1 MPSQYLTQV
10 LIKIG
15 GQNVPAE
22 FMGALVEVIVDTS
35 LHLPSMFTIQL
46 NDASLKWVDDA
57 SLDIGKEVEIGVQTG
72 EQQGGLSGT
81 LLKGEITALEPD
93 FSAEGR
99 TTLLIRGYD
108 KSHRLH
114 RGKKTRTFL
123 KKSDSDLVSTIAGE
137 VGLSAQADTTTV
149 TYDYVLQ
156 NNQTNMEFLL
166 ARASRIGYQ
175 VYAAEGNLYFKKGD
189 ATLGDGPT
197 LELGKGLRSFR
208 PCFSAVHQADK
219 FVVKGWDGKAK
230 TAITNQQTPSSS
242 LNQGGMTQTGGA
254 KAQSAFSTAEA
265 IITDRPVFTVDEA
278 TAIAT
283 GLGHDVSRE
292 FVEAE
297 GVCKGDPRVKAGYT
311 VTVQNVGTRFKG
323 KYLVTQAIHRYN
335 EDGYQTT
342 FSITGRRPNTLSHLL
357 GGGNGGEQESGLMRG
372 VVTGLVTNL
381 NDPDDLG
388 RVKVKYAW
396 LGEIESDWV
405 RIAAP
410 MAGAQRG
417 FYYLPEVNDEVLV
430 AFEHGDVHHPYI
442 VGMLWSSTDK
452 PPKPNSEATASGK
465 VKERI
470 FKSTSGH
477 IVIFDDSSGAEK
489 ITIRDKTEK
498 NEIIID
504 SAANS
509 MTFNVEGD
517 FTVVAKGKV
526 SITSTGDMTLESKAN
541 GTLKTASNLKAEA
554 GANLNAEAT
563 GNATV
568 KGVQTTVE
576 GSAKSTLK
584 GATVGVEG
592 SAMTEVKGAL
602 VKIN

>member
-1 MPSQYLTQV
+1 MPQKYLTQFF
-10 LIKIG
+10 IKIG
-15 GQNVPAE
+15 GQNVPQE
-22 FMGALVEVIVDTS
+22 FMAALIEVVVDTS

-46 NDASLKWVDDA
+46 NDANLKWVDDTQL
-57 SLDIGKEVEIGVQTG
+57 LDIGKEVEISTKTG
-72 EQQGGLSGT
+72 EEQGALEGVLI
-81 LLKGEITALEPD
+81 KGEITALEPD

-123 KKSDSDLVSTIAGE
+123 QVKDSDLVSKIAGE
-137 VGLSAQADTTTV
+137 AGLSAQADTTTV
-149 TYDYVLQ
+149 TYDYILQ

-166 ARASRIGYQ
+166 GRAARIGYQ
-175 VYAAEGNLYFKKGD
+175 VYAAEGKLYFKKGD
-189 ATLGDGPT
+189 ATLGDGP
-197 LELGKGLRSFR
+197 ELKLGEALRSFR
-208 PCFSAVHQADK
+208 PCFAATHQADK
-219 FVVKGWDGKAK
+219 FIVKGWDGKAK

-254 KAQSAFSTAEA
+254 KAQSAFSAAEA
-265 IITDRPVFTVDEA
+265 TITDQPVFTVDEA
-278 TAIAT
+278 TAIAI
-283 GLGHDVSRE
+283 GLSNDISRE

-297 GVCKGDPRVKAGYT
+297 GMGRGDPRVKAGYT
-311 VTVQNVGTRFKG
+311 VTIENVGTRFGG
-323 KYLVTQAIHRYN
+323 KYLVTQAIHRYT

-357 GGGNGGEQESGLMRG
+357 GGNGGEQESGSMRG

-381 NDPDDLG
+381 SDPDDLG
-388 RVKVKYAW
+388 RVKVKYGW
-396 LGEIESDWV
+396 LGDDIESDWM

-410 MAGAQRG
+410 MAGAERG

-477 IVIFDDSSGAEK
+477 IVIFDDSDGAEK

-504 SAANS
+504 SSANS

-526 SITSTGDMTLESKAN
+526 SITSTGDMALESKAN
-541 GTLKTASNLKAEA
+541 GTLKTT
-554 GANLNAEAT
+554 GNLNAEAT

-568 KGVQTTVE
+568 KGTQTTVE

-592 SAMTEVKGAL
+592 SAMTEVKGGI